1 MINDYFEIKINDKT
15 DEAIGEL
22 FELFLKRY
30 QIGLETTMKGSYF
43 YFDCVSLLHN
53 VSLLHKCHKI
63 NFKRGGSHIDSPDWI
78 KN

>member
-1 MINDYFEIKINDKT
+1 MINDYFEIMINDKT

-43 YFDCVSLLHN
+43 YFDCVSLLY
-53 VSLLHKCHKI
+53 KCHKI